1 MDFKMTSRKDDMI
14 SLCYLLFYILNEFE
28 MPGIGLDSLDKL
40 NDDTVD
46 TPQVFK
52 IIKKFKTQT
61 SMFKMS
67 QLIELKTNKNL

>member
-61 SMFKMS
+61 SMF
-67 QLIELKTNKNL
+67 